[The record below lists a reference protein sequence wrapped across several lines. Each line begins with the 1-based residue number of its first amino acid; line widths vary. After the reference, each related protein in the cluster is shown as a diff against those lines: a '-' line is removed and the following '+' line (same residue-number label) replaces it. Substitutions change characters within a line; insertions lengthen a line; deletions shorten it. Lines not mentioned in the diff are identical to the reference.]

1 MRPGS
6 DPATLWLNGRL
17 AGSDLIRL
25 FFALREDGLDP
36 REGAQA
42 VGSLTDLYV
51 LGRCNRLATF
61 AARRV
66 GRDRLVGFHWPDGRL
81 LHSVLACS
89 PQEAGG
95 PLKGDG
101 VDILG
106 RMSLRTLAEDL
117 SRLVGGIQVEV
128 GGLLD
133 EDDFMEGEAA
143 ALERLCPHLP
153 WLRRAMLLAEADDAA
168 PAAFLQAAAWFR
180 SAVEAVDGHGIGQA
194 PASR

>member
-1 MRPGS
+1 MRSGS
-6 DPATLWLNGRL
+6 DPATLWLNHRL

-36 REGAQA
+36 HEGAQA
-42 VGSLTDLYV
+42 VGSLADLYV

-81 LHSVLACS
+81 LHAVLACS

-95 PLKGDG
+95 PLRGDG

-106 RMSLRTLAEDL
+106 RMPLRILAEDL
-117 SRLVGGIQVEV
+117 SRLVGGIRVEV

-133 EDDFMEGEAA
+133 EDDFLEGEAA

-153 WLRRAMLLAEADDAA
+153 WLRRAMLLAEGDDAA
-168 PAAFLQAAAWFR
+168 PSDFLQAAAWFR
-180 SAVEAVDGHGIGQA
+180 AAAAAADEHGPERTPEA
-194 PASR
+194 P